1 MKRPTTTTTL
11 ATRAGFASRAGKV
24 RAWLR
29 ARRGVAAVLAMMFI
43 ILFGSLSA
51 AMAIAARGN
60 IITAATH
67 LHVNRAQG
75 AAETGLSVGKARL
88 AEAAA
93 RFIVS
98 KSDVNQAF
106 GQALWSGSLSSLG
119 NYQVLPPKTGRQD
132 LSAPANLVNA
142 LAQAH
147 TLDQDIVT
155 SLGISQPTIG
165 NAIAGSS
172 SDYAG
177 ANWLYTPAVALEP
190 RAQGQSD
197 PPLAY
202 QITYAPLA
210 NGTDIRIIATGY
222 DFGYSRD
229 GQPVT
234 RTIMQDFRMAKS
246 VKNAIV
252 SSARVMV
259 GRNVIVNGDI
269 GTRYTATNFTHG
281 DPLVV
286 KSDFYGLDP
295 VLDHKLN
302 DFYAALATYDVDG
315 DNRLRV
321 GHPVE
326 GAGIPSGQTDYDG
339 DGHPDNAF
347 ADATGDGYVDDFDI
361 FIKHFDK
368 NGDNKVT
375 LSHALTDG
383 TPAQGM
389 TPEFVDSGGHAINDD
404 LALLI
409 DSNNPDRN
417 RNGVYGF
424 IDTNG
429 NGRWDAGELM
439 LDVDTAD
446 GSYADQTLGYRD
458 GFIDKKDQYA
468 KIKGGLKFKVTQSN
482 WSTNQGAIQPKL
494 QGPIVPPS
502 GTPTQAYGLGDTD
515 LPDVSGSIFDSS
527 RNDLQALADGS
538 SFDNQVATQLGVSTT
553 QLATYSAARPSDQ
566 SAPWFR
572 RVDPNADATSLPA
585 NAATAYWERMPYNSP
600 SYSDVFYRP
609 VYYNMTFKNVQIPMG
624 NNGLFVNCTFV
635 GVTYVR
641 TDTADTHPL
650 WGEYGRLTV
659 TNGAPALVNPR
670 FIYGGTNYPTMLPNT
685 AIPPQQNIL
694 MAVTPLDKAD
704 LDSTQTTRPG
714 YSTLPNPLVING
726 KRVTDT
732 KTRSNNI
739 RFHDCLF
746 VGSIVSDAP
755 TTYYQTRN
763 KIQFTGATRF
773 SLTHPTQPNNAALNP
788 DSDEV
793 AQIKKSSMMLPGYS
807 VDLGTF
813 NSPTDQ
819 NIQLQ
824 GAVIAGDLDARGN
837 VNLDGSLLLTFNPN
851 YGSAPLADVTGAPV
865 GNPAGFNATLGY
877 FGSADGDAE
886 SIDPSTLPI
895 VNGQRIAGWD
905 TNGDGLADV
914 SADQPQPPGSTAIP
928 FNGFGRIS
936 INFKSDL
943 TLPDGIMLPMSVNPI
958 ASSYREGHP

>member
-1 MKRPTTTTTL
+1 MKRPMPMKQPLT
-11 ATRAGFASRAGKV
+11 RAGKV
-24 RAWLR
+24 RQWLR

-43 ILFGSLSA
+43 IIFGSLSA
-51 AMAIAARGN
+51 AMAIASKGN
-60 IITAATH
+60 ITTAATH
-67 LHVNRAQG
+67 LHVNRAQS
-75 AAETGLSVGKARL
+75 AAETGLAVGKSRL

-93 RFIVS
+93 RFVVS
-98 KSDVNQAF
+98 KSDVNSDF

-119 NYQVLPPKTGRQD
+119 TYQVLAPKTGRQD
-132 LSAPANLVNA
+132 LSPPANMVNA
-142 LAQAH
+142 VAQAH

-165 NAIAGSS
+165 NAMAGAS

-190 RAQGQSD
+190 RATGQAD

-202 QITYAPLA
+202 QVTYAPLA
-210 NGTDIRIIATGY
+210 NGTDIRVIATGY
-222 DFGYSRD
+222 DFGYTRD
-229 GQPVT
+229 GQPVS
-234 RTIMQDFRMAKS
+234 RTIMQDFRMSKT
-246 VKNAIV
+246 VKHAIV
-252 SSARVMV
+252 SSSRVMV
-259 GRNVIVNGDI
+259 GQNVLINGDI
-269 GTRYTATNFTHG
+269 GSRYTAVNFSKG

-295 VLDHKLN
+295 ILDRKL
-302 DFYAALATYDVDG
+302 DAFYTALRTYDVDG
-315 DNRLRV
+315 DNRLRI

-326 GAGIPSGQTDYDG
+326 GAGIPSGQTDFDG
-339 DGHPDNAF
+339 DGRPDNAF
-347 ADATGDGYVDDFDI
+347 DDVTGDGFVDEFDI
-361 FIKHFDK
+361 FIKHFDR
-368 NGDNKVT
+368 NGDLKVT
-375 LSHALTDG
+375 LSTALTDG

-389 TPEFVDSGGHAINDD
+389 PPEFVNSAGNSINDD

-409 DSNNPDRN
+409 DSSSPDRN
-417 RNGVYGF
+417 RNGTYGY
-424 IDTNG
+424 IDANN

-446 GSYADQTLGYRD
+446 GRYADQVLGYRD

-468 KIKGGLKFKVTQSN
+468 KIRGGLKLKVTSDA
-482 WSTNQGAIQPKL
+482 WTAAQGAIQPKL
-494 QGPIVPPS
+494 EGAIVPPS
-502 GTPTQAYGLGDTD
+502 GTPTQSYGLSDTD
-515 LPDVSGSIFDSS
+515 LPDVSSGIFDSS
-527 RNDLQALADGS
+527 RNSLQAAADGGP
-538 SFDNQVATQLGVSTT
+538 FDSQVAAQLGVSTAA
-553 QLATYSAARPSDQ
+553 LATYSAAQPSDQ
-566 SAPWFR
+566 NAPWFR

-585 NAATAYWERMPYNSP
+585 NASTAYWEKMPFNSP
-600 SYSDVFYRP
+600 SYSDVYFRP
-609 VYYNMTFKNVQIPMG
+609 VYYNMKFKDVQIPMG
-624 NNGLFVNCTFV
+624 NNGLFINCTFA

-641 TDTADTHPL
+641 TDTANTQAL
-650 WGEYGRLTV
+650 WGEYGRLTLTSGV
-659 TNGAPALVNPR
+659 PALIAPR

-704 LDSTQTTRPG
+704 LDSTQTSRPG
-714 YSTLPNPLVING
+714 YSSLPDPLVING
-726 KRVTDT
+726 KRITDT

-763 KIQFTGATRF
+763 KLQFTGATRF
-773 SLTHPTQPNNAALNP
+773 ALVNPTEPNNPAVNP
-788 DSDEV
+788 EPADV

-813 NSPTDQ
+813 NSPANQ

-837 VNLDGSLLLTFNPN
+837 VSLDGSLLLTFNPT
-851 YGSAPLADVTGAPV
+851 YGQAPLADVAGAPV

-877 FGSADGDAE
+877 FGAADGDSE
-886 SIDPSTLPI
+886 SIDPSTLAV

-905 TNGDGLADV
+905 TDGDGLADV
-914 SADQPQPPGSTAIP
+914 PGNQAQPPGSTAIP
-928 FNGFGRIS
+928 FNGYGRIS
-936 INFKSDL
+936 ITFKPDIA
-943 TLPDGIMLPMSVNPI
+943 LPDGILLPMSMNPI
-958 ASSYREGHP
+958 ASTYREGHP

>member
-1 MKRPTTTTTL
+1 MKRPTQIKPPTN
-11 ATRAGFASRAGKV
+11 RAGKV

-60 IITAATH
+60 IVTAATH
-67 LHVNRAQG
+67 LHVNRAQS
-75 AAETGLSVGKARL
+75 AAETGLLVGRARL
-88 AEAAA
+88 TEAAG
-93 RFIVS
+93 RFVVS

-132 LSAPANLVNA
+132 LSSPANMVNA

-155 SLGISQPTIG
+155 SLGIAQPTIG
-165 NAIAGSS
+165 NAMAGAS
-172 SDYAG
+172 SDYASN
-177 ANWLYTPAVALEP
+177 NWLYTPGVALEA
-190 RAQGQSD
+190 RHTGQSD

-210 NGTDIRIIATGY
+210 NGTDVRIIATGY
-222 DFGYSRD
+222 DFGYTRD
-229 GQPVT
+229 GQPVA
-234 RTIMQDFRMAKS
+234 RTIMQDFRFAKS
-246 VKNAIV
+246 VKHAIV

-259 GRNVIVNGDI
+259 GQNVIVNGDI
-269 GTRYTATNFTHG
+269 GTRYSATNFSHG
-281 DPLVV
+281 DPLVI

-295 VLDHKLN
+295 VLDRKLD
-302 DFYAALATYDVDG
+302 DFYAAVRSYDVDG

-326 GAGIPSGQTDYDG
+326 GAGVPSGQTDYDG
-339 DGHPDNAF
+339 DGRPDNAF
-347 ADATGDGYVDDFDI
+347 ADATGDGYLDDFDI

-375 LSHALTDG
+375 LSQALTDG
-383 TPAQGM
+383 TPAQGL
-389 TPEFVDSGGHAINDD
+389 TAEFVDTGGHAINDD

-409 DSNNPDRN
+409 DANNPDRN

-424 IDTNG
+424 IDANG
-429 NGRWDAGELM
+429 NGRWDTGELM

-446 GSYADQTLGYRD
+446 GSYADQVLGYRD

-468 KIKGGLKFKVTQSN
+468 KVKGGLKFKVTQAN
-482 WSTNQGAIQPKL
+482 WAANQGAIQPKL
-494 QGPIVPPS
+494 KGPIVPAAGS
-502 GTPTQAYGLGDTD
+502 ATQSYGLSDAS
-515 LPDVSGSIFDSS
+515 LPDVSSSIFDSS
-527 RNDLQALADGS
+527 RNSLQAAADGS
-538 SFDNQVATQLGVSTT
+538 SFDSQVATQLGVAPS
-553 QLATYSAARPSDQ
+553 QLATYSAARPSSQ

-572 RVDPNADATSLPA
+572 RLDPISDATSLPA
-585 NAATAYWERMPYNSP
+585 NASTAYWEKMPYNSP
-600 SYSDVFYRP
+600 TYTDVYFRP
-609 VYYNMTFKNVQIPMG
+609 VYYNMTFKDVQIPTG
-624 NNGLFVNCTFV
+624 NNGLFINCTFV

-641 TDTADTHPL
+641 TDASNTHPL
-650 WGEYGRLTV
+650 WGEYGRLTI
-659 TNGAPALVNPR
+659 TSGSPALVNPR

-704 LDSTQTTRPG
+704 LDNTQTSRPG
-714 YSTLPNPLVING
+714 YSSLPNPLLIGG
-726 KRVTDT
+726 KRITDT

-755 TTYYQTRN
+755 STYYQTRN

-773 SLTHPTQPNNAALNP
+773 ALSHPTEPNNAALNP
-788 DSDEV
+788 DSDEI
-793 AQIKKSSMMLPGYS
+793 AEIKKSSMMLPGYS

-813 NSPTDQ
+813 NSPANQ

-837 VNLDGSLLLTFNPN
+837 VNLDGSLLLTFNPT
-851 YGSAPLADVTGAPV
+851 YGSAPLADVAGAPV

-877 FGSADGDAE
+877 FGTADGDSE
-886 SIDPSTLPI
+886 SLDPATLAI
-895 VNGQRIAGWD
+895 VNGERIAGWD

-914 SADQPQPPGSTAIP
+914 PGNEAQPAGSTPIP

-936 INFKSDL
+936 INFKSDV
-943 TLPDGIMLPMSVNPI
+943 TLPDGIMLPMSVRPI